1 MAYASSN
8 PPVQWT
14 QSFGGQVC
22 KEWSYK
28 SSDALATVA
37 GSSYFSNG
45 HSLGMRITDSIYVVQ
60 VSTLTPSSFV
70 AQARGTVIAVT
81 TGAGA
86 SITFITTSS

>member
-1 MAYASSN
+1 MAYASTN

-14 QSFGGQVC
+14 QAFGGLV
-22 KEWSYK
+22 KEWAYR
-28 SSDALATVA
+28 SSDSGPTVA

-45 HSLGMRITDSIYVVQ
+45 HALGMRAGDSIYVLQ
-60 VSTLTPSSFV
+60 VSTGSTFM
-70 AQARGTVIAVT
+70 AQARGAVTAVT

>member
-8 PPVQWT
+8 PPVQWS
-14 QSFGGQVC
+14 QAFGGLV
-22 KEWSYK
+22 KEWAYK
-28 SSDALATVA
+28 SSDPGPTVA

-45 HSLGMRITDSIYVVQ
+45 HSLGMRVGDSIYMVQ
-60 VSTLTPSSFV
+60 MSTLSPSSFV
-70 AQARGTVIAVT
+70 AQARGAVIAVT